1 MEIRYANTF
10 VLPTE
15 GKGSITLNINLTVA
29 GLARGHIMCS
39 SIINNEKK
47 ITGQITNIR
56 LI

>member
-1 MEIRYANTF
+1 MEIRYANTL
-10 VLPTE
+10 VPPTE

-39 SIINNEKK
+39 FNALEKK
-47 ITGQITNIR
+47 NRIENNQNIR

>member
-10 VLPTE
+10 VLSTE
-15 GKGSITLNINLTVA
+15 GKGSITLNITLTVA

-39 SIINNEKK
+39 SIFNNEER

>member
-10 VLPTE
+10 ILHTK

-39 SIINNEKK
+39 CIFYEEEL
-47 ITGQITNIR
+47 ITG
-56 LI
+56 